1 MNVIF
6 KDFSEVEDNLLK
18 FAVIMARYNGKW
30 IFCQHKER
38 DTWEIPGGHREVGEN
53 IFDTAQRELYEETG
67 AEDFGIIPISV
78 YGVDREGEVTYGG
91 LFYADVD
98 VLGKI
103 PEEMEIGKIEL
114 FDTLP
119 ENLTYPAIQPYLY
132 DCVKKFFGM

>member
-1 MNVIF
+1 MKVIF

-132 DCVKKFFGM
+132 DCVKNFFGM

>member
-1 MNVIF
+1 MKVIF

-38 DTWEIPGGHREVGEN
+38 DTWEIPGGHRELGEN

-78 YGVDREGEVTYGG
+78 YGVDRGGVVTYGG

-98 VLGKI
+98 SLGKI

-132 DCVKKFFGM
+132 DCVTKFFNM